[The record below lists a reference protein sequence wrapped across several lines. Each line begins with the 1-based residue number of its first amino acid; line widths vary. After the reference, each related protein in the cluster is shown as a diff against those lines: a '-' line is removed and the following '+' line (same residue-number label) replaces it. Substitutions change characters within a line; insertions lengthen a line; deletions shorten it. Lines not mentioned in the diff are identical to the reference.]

1 MLLFYII
8 IPPLLSEFTILI
20 RNLPA
25 IVAKINP
32 DLKNTIQFDTIAQYV
47 PNVADQLVTILT
59 SILSNAFFVI
69 STTFF
74 GFYFL
79 LEEKVIKKLLKTFFP
94 EDRAHEY
101 SLIFEKAEL
110 RMSSWFW
117 GELILM
123 TVVGT
128 FTYIGLV
135 LLGMKYALPLAV
147 LAGLL
152 EVVPNIGPIISS
164 VPAILIGLSINPV
177 LGLSALLL
185 YILVQQFENHLI
197 VPIIMNKVV
206 GINPIVTL
214 IALII
219 GGKLGGV
226 LGVLLAIPIFMF
238 VETIVTEVCGM
249 HKTSNEKSHLE
260 IVESV

>member
-135 LLGMKYALPLAV
+135 LLGLKYALPLAV

-219 GGKLGGV
+219 GGKVGGV

-238 VETIVTEVCGM
+238 VETIFTEVWGFN
-249 HKTSNEKSHLE
+249 KSSKEKSHLE